1 MQAPALHLSLHLHD
15 PCADSP
21 LRAASAQHSVTAP
34 HAAAGA
40 RPRYSL
46 VLKLVL
52 HPPEGSEGDVP
63 VRLADVGWGEPTP
76 FGSAAIC

>member
-1 MQAPALHLSLHLHD
+1 MIRVPTR
-15 PCADSP
+15 PCGP
-21 LRAASAQHSVTAP
+21 LSAQHSVTAP

-52 HPPEGSEGDVP
+52 HPPEGSEGDVH
-63 VRLADVGWGEPTP
+63 VRLADAGWGEPTP